1 MVPWRDEAK
10 KVHVLRNATMNRGVT
25 EDLLPQST
33 PETLFKDIVKLLGY
47 FGDPTIHAI
56 HRDLRKKLDG
66 KSTHKI
72 FVT

>member
-1 MVPWRDEAK
+1 
-10 KVHVLRNATMNRGVT
+10 MNRGVT